1 MKEKR
6 KLTRFTLEVPAKIQ
20 VVDSA
25 DRSETLDLRS
35 SNICAGG
42 AFFPTKQ
49 ALPRGTDVK
58 LALRLPLDR
67 LKDLVDFKRV
77 RVEVDGTVVRSESK
91 GMAISFSR
99 HYQIVPSQ

>member
-6 KLTRFTLEVPAKIQ
+6 KLARFTLEVPAKIQ
-20 VVDSA
+20 FVDSA

-42 AFFPTKQ
+42 GFFPTKQ
-49 ALPRGTDVK
+49 ALPTGTDVK
-58 LALRLPLDR
+58 LALRLPMDR

-77 RVEVDGTVVRSESK
+77 NVEVDGTVVRSGSK
-91 GMAISFSR
+91 GMAIRFSR
-99 HYQIVPSQ
+99 HYQIVPS

>member
-6 KLTRFTLEVPAKIQ
+6 KLTRFTLQVPAKIE
-20 VVDSA
+20 VVRSD
-25 DRSETLDLRS
+25 DKSETLDLRT

-42 AFFPTKQ
+42 AFFPTQ
-49 ALPRGTDVK
+49 QTLPRGTDVK

-77 RVEVDGTVVRSESK
+77 SVEVDGTVVRSESK

-99 HYQIVPSQ
+99 HYQIVPS